1 MAYSNKKIL
10 NLGILAFAP
19 LFLFTLW
26 LIFYFVILSPYMG
39 ADVNGS
45 AAAGATVRNYTPL
58 FILLAVNFTVAFI
71 AFLYFLM
78 NMWTRKDVDTGVKI
92 TWVIFLAVFNI
103 FAFPVY
109 WAMHIKN
116 DHIVRDNASPSLS

>member
-1 MAYSNKKIL
+1 MTNSSNKIR

-26 LIFYFVILSPYMG
+26 LIFYFVILKDVIG

-45 AAAGATVRNYTPL
+45 AAAAETVKNYTPL
-58 FILLAVNFTVAFI
+58 FILLGINFIIAFI

-78 NMWTRKDVDTGVKI
+78 NMWTRKNVPTGTKI
-92 TWVIFLAVFNI
+92 VWVIFLAVFNI

-116 DHIVRDNASPSLS
+116 DEVVRDNASPSLS